1 MGRAGLET
9 VTEADVQQIIDQ
21 LLAGGHLGLFAAFLV
36 WQHISMQKRLDKLV
50 QSFQSQLNDIND
62 NYDQRLVSMRE
73 RYDAVIREARQD
85 KDQDARD
92 FMAARAKIQEQI
104 TGKLDQVNG
113 KVDQLIA
120 ASR

>member
-1 MGRAGLET
+1 M
-9 VTEADVQQIIDQ
+9 QQIIDQ
-21 LLAGGHLGLFAAFLV
+21 LLAGGHLGLFAACLV

-104 TGKLDQVNG
+104 TGKLAQVNG

>member
-1 MGRAGLET
+1 M
-9 VTEADVQQIIDQ
+9 QQIIDQ